1 MKPII
6 PNEFISFYEIF
17 KLKEKNMFYS
27 NSGIKVLLEVCN
39 DDLSPISNDRNIQ

>member
-1 MKPII
+1 MKSII
-6 PNEFISFYEIF
+6 PNEFISFCEIF

-39 DDLSPISNDRNIQ
+39 NDLSAISND